1 MVDREA
7 PRYDP
12 AMTNQAIN
20 PVEFLTSLL
29 RAVRDVTG
37 HRQPPAWT
45 HVSKVQGKLATDNVD
60 AVDAAIRLAVKK
72 GWLRA
77 DGDPASSVT
86 ITVQGVKFLEP

>member
-1 MVDREA
+1 MTKEA
-7 PRYDP
+7 ISP
-12 AMTNQAIN
+12 AQ
-20 PVEFLTSLL
+20 FLTSLL

-60 AVDAAIRLAVKK
+60 AIDAAIRIAVKK

-77 DGDPASSVT
+77 DGDPASSIT
-86 ITVQGVKFLEP
+86 ITVQGVKFLET